1 LNELS
6 DAQLERFARHIVLK
20 DIGGAGQK
28 ILLSARI
35 TIIGAG
41 GIGSPVLLYLAAA
54 GVGHIRVI
62 DDDEVSLSNLQRQV
76 IFGLSDI
83 GKSKVETAAAKLG
96 LINPD
101 TQVDA
106 VHARIDGDNAS
117 DLLAN
122 CDVVVDGSDNFKTR
136 LIVADTCNTLQLPLV
151 SAAIGQFHGQLATWR
166 GWQADQP
173 CYRCFVGDAHD
184 PDDCDGCAEVGV
196 LGPMVGMMG
205 CWAAIETVRVLTGF
219 GDDPAGKL
227 HIIDGLAP
235 SMRTIKMPKDP
246 ACSTCGTGVPQSL

>member
-1 LNELS
+1 MNDLS

-28 ILLSARI
+28 KLLSARA
-35 TIIGAG
+35 TVIGAG

-62 DDDEVSLSNLQRQV
+62 DDDAVSLSNLQRQ
-76 IFGLSDI
+76 ILFGEADI
-83 GKSKVETAAAKLG
+83 GRSKVSTVAAKLG
-96 LINPD
+96 KLNRDALI
-101 TQVDA
+101 DA
-106 VHARIDGDNAS
+106 VHVRIDAENAAE
-117 DLLAN
+117 LLIN

-136 LIVADTCNTLQLPLV
+136 LIVADTCNALKIPLV

-166 GWQADQP
+166 GWEADQP

-184 PDDCDGCAEVGV
+184 PEDCDGCAEVGV

-246 ACSTCGTGVPQSL
+246 GCSTCGC